1 MLAALAKDPSLVPS
15 PPIRQL
21 TTSRNHSSRGPS
33 TLFCSLWT
41 HASIRAHTPHVH
53 RIKNKSFL
61 KKTHPFQMLDKNI
74 ICSGQRVYCTRVG
87 ETSGVTV
94 TLWASPFR
102 SSCSSF
108 TRLLPVSCRR
118 TVGCWHWPSS
128 LRSMLPWR
136 VSEVPRTSSKPR

>member
-1 MLAALAKDPSLVPS
+1 MLAALAKDPSLVPR
-15 PPIRQL
+15 PPSGSSQL
-21 TTSRNHSSRGPS
+21 PGTAAPGGPAPSSAVCG
-33 TLFCSLWT
+33 
-41 HASIRAHTPHVH
+41 HVH
-53 RIKNKSFL
+53 PYVHTHPVCTELNLFKKS
-61 KKTHPFQMLDKNI
+61 HPFQMLDKNV

-136 VSEVPRTSSKPR
+136 ASEVPRTSSKPR